1 MPPRTR
7 LQSGSLKRKYA
18 GSQPESDSRWD
29 PTPTREV
36 DVDDLDLDISYQRDY
51 MEYLERHQRDQKEI
65 WARKKPAK
73 KTWKNPN
80 SDGTPMTDP
89 KRLPRGWIDVE
100 PDLEAE

>member
-1 MPPRTR
+1 
-7 LQSGSLKRKYA
+7 
-18 GSQPESDSRWD
+18 
-29 PTPTREV
+29 
-36 DVDDLDLDISYQRDY
+36 